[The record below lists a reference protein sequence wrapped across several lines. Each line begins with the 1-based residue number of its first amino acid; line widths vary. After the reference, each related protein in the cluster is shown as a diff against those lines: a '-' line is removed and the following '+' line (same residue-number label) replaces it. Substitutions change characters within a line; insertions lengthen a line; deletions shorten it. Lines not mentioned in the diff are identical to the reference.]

1 MKFKIVSLLLL
12 VCISTSSCGSGG
24 DPEGRADEMC
34 DCAEDAGIDFDGIS
48 NERDLRRLGD
58 KMDNLREKDKRKAT
72 KCFLEVM
79 SGILED
85 VKDMNDSEKSE
96 YIREFA
102 KAAIDTDCVVDVMEG
117 LEYDEFEK
125 GLDLVV
131 YQLEKELD

>member
-1 MKFKIVSLLLL
+1 
-12 VCISTSSCGSGG
+12 
-24 DPEGRADEMC
+24 
-34 DCAEDAGIDFDGIS
+34 
-48 NERDLRRLGD
+48 
-58 KMDNLREKDKRKAT
+58 
-72 KCFLEVM
+72 M

-125 GLDLVV
+125 MLDLVV
-131 YQLEKELD
+131 RQKEKELD

>member
-34 DCAEDAGIDFDGIS
+34 DCFEDAGIDFDGIS
-48 NERDLRRLGD
+48 NERDLLRIGNRLN
-58 KMDNLREKDKRKAT
+58 NLSEKDRRKSD
-72 KCFLEVM
+72 KCILEVM

-125 GLDLVV
+125 MLDLVV
-131 YQLEKELD
+131 RQKEKELD